1 LITLPTTKRIKQI
14 NIKFQFLCT
23 QFDIYGKTKDQQWRL
38 IHFEES
44 NKDKLDFSF
53 NLALAEYKS
62 IKINLLKSG
71 YQNSNNKPQ
80 YGVNSVS
87 LLSKMNILTLA
98 PCSTEE
104 KLLWDVSEISYF
116 DYNLERKVFDN
127 EYSKLYEVEKTLL
140 KSIK

>member
-1 LITLPTTKRIKQI
+1 
-14 NIKFQFLCT
+14 
-23 QFDIYGKTKDQQWRL
+23 
-38 IHFEES
+38 
-44 NKDKLDFSF
+44 
-53 NLALAEYKS
+53 
-62 IKINLLKSG
+62 
-71 YQNSNNKPQ
+71 
-80 YGVNSVS
+80 
-87 LLSKMNILTLA
+87 MNILTLA